1 MSARAIVH
9 IVDESYRNRAVIAK
23 SVFDCGG
30 IAEIYETLD
39 EVLEAKP
46 TSGAILANFGCGDAK
61 NLLAKLRKTDNFLP
75 LIMFAEAPTTSQI
88 VRAAHD
94 GAADFLAWPFTGE
107 DILQSCIYC
116 EAFMEERGSTIVR
129 QEMAR
134 NQLDQLTPREREIL
148 EFMVNGYSNKDMA
161 KFLDLSPRTIE
172 DYRLN
177 TIKKLGVGATSAAI
191 RIGLEAGLGQFSAE
205 LSANP
210 TTIEQQTSR

>member
-1 MSARAIVH
+1 MSVC
-9 IVDESYRNRAVIAK
+9 
-23 SVFDCGG
+23 DCGG
-30 IAEIYETLD
+30 SSEIYETLD

-46 TSGAILANFGCGDAK
+46 TSGAILASSGCGDAK
-61 NLLAKLRKTDNFLP
+61 SLLAKLREGDIYLP
-75 LIMFAEAPTTSQI
+75 LILFAEAPTTTQI

-107 DILQSCIYC
+107 DVLQSCTYC
-116 EAFMEERGSTIVR
+116 EAFMEERGGAIMR
-129 QEMAR
+129 QEIAR
-134 NQLDQLTPREREIL
+134 NHLEQLTPREREIL

-191 RIGLEAGLGQFSAE
+191 RIGLEAGLGQGDEAASFGRSPAKQQ
-205 LSANP
+205 AN
-210 TTIEQQTSR
+210 